1 MRRENLK
8 YGVFT
13 TNKEWAKSWID
24 TRRFFAQKDGA
35 KVEQHKNSANELVYY
50 LDNGDVYM
58 WVRPT
63 ENSRG
68 RRFTDAVV
76 DISTCPLE
84 IITHIIVPIVANR
97 NNITIAESETEERML
112 FSFIEQLQK
121 VASIKGDMPMYY
133 EGYNI
138 IDRNIRIDA
147 CCDETILGG

>member
-1 MRRENLK
+1 MK

-13 TNKEWAKSWID
+13 TDKDWAKSWID
-24 TRRFFAQKDGA
+24 TQRFFAQKDGA
-35 KVEQHKNSANELVYY
+35 KVEQHRNTANELVYY

-58 WVRPT
+58 WARPI

-84 IITHIIVPIVANR
+84 IISHIIVPIIANR
-97 NNITIAESETEERML
+97 NNITIAESKTEERSL

-121 VASIKGDMPMYY
+121 VDAIKGDMPIYY
-133 EGYNI
+133 EGYDVV
-138 IDRNIRIDA
+138 DRNMRIDA
-147 CCDETILGG
+147 YSCEITLGG

>member
-1 MRRENLK
+1 MK

-13 TNKEWAKSWID
+13 TDKDWAKSWID
-24 TRRFFAQKDGA
+24 TQRFFAQKDGA
-35 KVEQHKNSANELVYY
+35 KVEQHRNTANELVYY

-58 WVRPT
+58 WVRPI

-84 IITHIIVPIVANR
+84 IISHIIVPIVANR
-97 NNITIAESETEERML
+97 NNITIAESKTEERSL

-121 VASIKGDMPMYY
+121 VATIKGDMPIYY
-133 EGYNI
+133 EGYDVV
-138 IDRNIRIDA
+138 DRNMRIDA
-147 CCDETILGG
+147 YGCEITLGG

>member
-1 MRRENLK
+1 MK

-13 TNKEWAKSWID
+13 TDKDWAKSWID
-24 TRRFFAQKDGA
+24 TQRFFAQKDGA
-35 KVEQHKNSANELVYY
+35 KVEQHRNTANELVYC

-58 WVRPT
+58 WVRPI

-84 IITHIIVPIVANR
+84 IISHIIVPIVANR
-97 NNITIAESETEERML
+97 NNITIAESKTEERSL

-121 VASIKGDMPMYY
+121 VAAIKGDMPIYY
-133 EGYNI
+133 EGYDVV
-138 IDRNIRIDA
+138 DRNMRIDA
-147 CCDETILGG
+147 YGCEITLGG

>member
-1 MRRENLK
+1 MK

-24 TRRFFAQKDGA
+24 TQRFFAQKDGA
-35 KVEQHKNSANELVYY
+35 KVEQHRNSANELVYY

-58 WVRPT
+58 WVKPI
-63 ENSRG
+63 ENSKG

-97 NNITIAESETEERML
+97 NNITIAESKTEERML

-121 VASIKGDMPMYY
+121 VAAIKGDMPIYY
-133 EGYNI
+133 EGYDVV
-138 IDRNIRIDA
+138 DRNMRIDA
-147 CCDETILGG
+147 YGCEITLGG